1 MLFAASPPEEAK
13 TRAEARRKVLLF
25 DNRLGL
31 GGGRARA
38 PEIDVELLDLLDQQ
52 LDRAA
57 GCAQLFARVVGE
69 PFAPTAEQI
78 DFLFVEPLHCTTTPA
93 VDDRWLSTGS
103 TVSSTENRT
112 DFVRSD
118 ARGEPNR

>member
-1 MLFAASPPEEAK
+1 VLFAASPPEEPE

-52 LDRAA
+52 LNRAA
-57 GCAQLFARVVGE
+57 GCAQLLARVVGE

-78 DFLFVEPLHCTTTPA
+78 DFLFVEPLHRTTPA

-103 TVSSTENRT
+103 TVSSTETRT
-112 DFVRSD
+112 GFVRSD
-118 ARGEPNR
+118 AKDEPNR